1 MIFSPNWVYFRNSIP
16 DLKIITV
23 ERNASDKSSFVSQL
37 FFSQNEILKTIV
49 SLGSLTILM

>member
-1 MIFSPNWVYFRNSIP
+1 MVFSPNWVYFRNSIP